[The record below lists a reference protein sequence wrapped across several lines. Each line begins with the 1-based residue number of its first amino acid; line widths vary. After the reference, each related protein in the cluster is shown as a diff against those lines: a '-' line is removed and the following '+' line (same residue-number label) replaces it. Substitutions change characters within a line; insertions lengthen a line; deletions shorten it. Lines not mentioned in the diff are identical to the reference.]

1 MKGTLLGQEYLSRQG
16 AALNSLYA
24 DLNNA
29 SDISDAAPGAAHTA
43 AQRSLYSLPALPEIT
58 PMEKDDYI
66 NVVAD
71 ALEIIPLTL
80 RYIVSPATLRVIC
93 LSPLCGA
100 AIKNQFLTAKYG
112 IKKTRDYAGIPRHLM
127 AVIIFS
133 SFLQV

>member
-24 DLNNA
+24 DLNNT

-71 ALEIIPLTL
+71 ALEIIPPDITIHRLTGDAPRDL
-80 RYIVSPATLRVIC
+80 LIAPLWSRDKKSVLNGINMELKKRGTMQGSRVISW
-93 LSPLCGA
+93 L
-100 AIKNQFLTAKYG
+100 
-112 IKKTRDYAGIPRHLM
+112 
-127 AVIIFS
+127 
-133 SFLQV
+133 

>member
-29 SDISDAAPGAAHTA
+29 SDISDAAPGAAHTT

-71 ALEIIPLTL
+71 ALEIIPPDITIHRLTGDAPRDL
-80 RYIVSPATLRVIC
+80 LIAPLWSRDKKSVLNGINMELKKRGTMQGSRVISW
-93 LSPLCGA
+93 L
-100 AIKNQFLTAKYG
+100 
-112 IKKTRDYAGIPRHLM
+112 
-127 AVIIFS
+127 
-133 SFLQV
+133 

>member
-71 ALEIIPLTL
+71 ALEIIPPDITIHRLTGDAPRDL
-80 RYIVSPATLRVIC
+80 LIAPLWSRDKKSVLNGINMELKKRGTMQGSRVI
-93 LSPLCGA
+93 S
-100 AIKNQFLTAKYG
+100 
-112 IKKTRDYAGIPRHLM
+112 
-127 AVIIFS
+127 
-133 SFLQV
+133 

>member
-16 AALNSLYA
+16 AVLNSLYA

-71 ALEIIPLTL
+71 ALEIIPPDITIHRLTGEAPRDL
-80 RYIVSPATLRVIC
+80 LIAPLWSRDKKSVLNGINMELKKRGTMQGSRVI
-93 LSPLCGA
+93 S
-100 AIKNQFLTAKYG
+100 
-112 IKKTRDYAGIPRHLM
+112 
-127 AVIIFS
+127 
-133 SFLQV
+133 

>member
-29 SDISDAAPGAAHTA
+29 SDISDAAPGAAHAA
-43 AQRSLYSLPALPEIT
+43 AQRSSYSLPALPEIT

-71 ALEIIPLTL
+71 ALEIIPPDITIHRLTGDAPRDL
-80 RYIVSPATLRVIC
+80 LIAPLWSRDKKSVLNGINMELKKRGTMQGSRVISW
-93 LSPLCGA
+93 L
-100 AIKNQFLTAKYG
+100 
-112 IKKTRDYAGIPRHLM
+112 
-127 AVIIFS
+127 
-133 SFLQV
+133 

>member
-16 AALNSLYA
+16 TALNSLYA

-29 SDISDAAPGAAHTA
+29 SDISDAAPDAAYAA

-71 ALEIIPLTL
+71 ALEIIPPDITIHRLTGDAPRDL
-80 RYIVSPATLRVIC
+80 LIAPLWSRDKKSVLNGINMELKKRGTMQGSRVISW
-93 LSPLCGA
+93 L
-100 AIKNQFLTAKYG
+100 
-112 IKKTRDYAGIPRHLM
+112 
-127 AVIIFS
+127 
-133 SFLQV
+133 

>member
-16 AALNSLYA
+16 AVLNSPYA

-71 ALEIIPLTL
+71 ALEIIPPDITIHRLTGDAPRDL
-80 RYIVSPATLRVIC
+80 LIAPLWSRDKKSVLNGINMELKKRGTMQGSRVISW
-93 LSPLCGA
+93 L
-100 AIKNQFLTAKYG
+100 
-112 IKKTRDYAGIPRHLM
+112 
-127 AVIIFS
+127 
-133 SFLQV
+133 